1 MNIQEFYD
9 SIDESYE
16 NVSSRMMGNQK
27 LVEKF
32 VRKFLDDPTYEQI
45 KEDLTLLNELGFK
58 YLRMYDPIRYAEE
71 TCKVI
76 RGCGFDMQLMLG
88 PGLISEVNNPG
99 CPWNKTNYS
108 EEELKQRAERNDRNI
123 DELIRIANE
132 NSDVI
137 NSVSVGNEN
146 TPQWGENNVPI
157 ERLISFARRLKE
169 GTGKLVTFNEGVYE
183 WEHLKEL
190 ADELDIISIHSYPL
204 WNGNTVEEALEVN
217 KIWYKKVKEWYPGK
231 PIVFSEVGWAT
242 DCADFKQMRE
252 GQANEENQKKYYEE
266 FWKWSDREQII
277 SYMFEAFDEPWKG
290 GNRPNEAEK
299 HWGIFNE
306 DRTPKLVLK
315 K

>member
-1 MNIQEFYD
+1 MFEWGRAICYSGYRQEQSPKTATY
-9 SIDESYE
+9 
-16 NVSSRMMGNQK
+16 
-27 LVEKF
+27 
-32 VRKFLDDPTYEQI
+32 PTYEQI

-76 RGCGFDMQLMLG
+76 RDCGFDMQLMLG

-137 NSVSVGNEN
+137 NAVSVGNEN

-169 GTGKLVTFNEGVYE
+169 GTGKPVTFNEGVYE
-183 WEHLKEL
+183 WEHLKQL

-217 KIWYKKVKEWYPGK
+217 KTWYKIVKEWYPGK

-299 HWGIFNE
+299 HWGILNE

>member
-1 MNIQEFYD
+1 MFEWGRAICYSGYRQGQSPQNATY
-9 SIDESYE
+9 
-16 NVSSRMMGNQK
+16 
-27 LVEKF
+27 
-32 VRKFLDDPTYEQI
+32 PTYEQI

-58 YLRMYDPIRYAEE
+58 YLRMYDPISYAEE

-76 RGCGFDMQLMLG
+76 RDCGFNMQLMLG

-99 CPWNKTNYS
+99 CPWNQTSYS
-108 EEELKQRAERNDRNI
+108 DEELKERAKRNDRNI

-137 NSVSVGNEN
+137 NAVSVGNEN
-146 TPQWGENNVPI
+146 TPDWGENNVPV
-157 ERLISFARRLKE
+157 ERLISFAKKLRKE
-169 GTGKLVTFNEGVYE
+169 TGKQVTFNEGVYE

-242 DCADFKQMRE
+242 DCADFKQMKE
-252 GQANEENQKKYYEE
+252 GQANEENQKRYYEE
-266 FWKWSDREQII
+266 FWEWSDREQII

-306 DRTPKLVLK
+306 DRTPKLVIK

>member
-1 MNIQEFYD
+1 MFEWGRAICYSGYRQEQSPKTATY
-9 SIDESYE
+9 
-16 NVSSRMMGNQK
+16 
-27 LVEKF
+27 
-32 VRKFLDDPTYEQI
+32 PTYEQI

-76 RGCGFDMQLMLG
+76 RDCGFDMQLMLG

-137 NSVSVGNEN
+137 NAVSVGNEN

-169 GTGKLVTFNEGVYE
+169 GTGKPVTFNEGVYE
-183 WEHLKEL
+183 WEHLKQL

-217 KIWYKKVKEWYPGK
+217 KKWYKKVKEWYPGK

>member
-1 MNIQEFYD
+1 MFEWGRATCYSGYRQGQSPKNATY
-9 SIDESYE
+9 
-16 NVSSRMMGNQK
+16 
-27 LVEKF
+27 
-32 VRKFLDDPTYEQI
+32 PTYEQI

-58 YLRMYDPIRYAEE
+58 YLRMYDPISYAEE

-76 RGCGFDMQLMLG
+76 RDCGFNMQLMLG

-137 NSVSVGNEN
+137 NAVSVGNEN
-146 TPQWGENNVPI
+146 TPDWGENNVPV
-157 ERLISFARRLKE
+157 ERLISFAKKLRKE
-169 GTGKLVTFNEGVYE
+169 TGKQVTFNEGVYE

-242 DCADFKQMRE
+242 DCADFKQMKE
-252 GQANEENQKKYYEE
+252 GQANEENQKRYYEE
-266 FWKWSDREQII
+266 FWEWSDREQII

>member
-1 MNIQEFYD
+1 MFEWGRAICYSGYRNGQSPKNATY
-9 SIDESYE
+9 
-16 NVSSRMMGNQK
+16 
-27 LVEKF
+27 
-32 VRKFLDDPTYEQI
+32 PTYEQI
-45 KEDLTLLNELGFK
+45 KEDLTLLNGLGFK

-76 RGCGFDMQLMLG
+76 RDCGFDMQLMLG

-99 CPWNKTNYS
+99 CPWNQTSYS
-108 EEELKQRAERNDRNI
+108 DEELKERAKRNDRNI

-137 NSVSVGNEN
+137 NAVSVGNEN

-169 GTGKLVTFNEGVYE
+169 GTGKSVTFNEGVYE
-183 WEHLKEL
+183 WEHLKQL

-217 KIWYKKVKEWYPGK
+217 KTWYKKVKEWYPCK
-231 PIVFSEVGWAT
+231 PIFFSEVGWAT

-266 FWKWSDREQII
+266 FWKWSDSEQII

>member
-1 MNIQEFYD
+1 MFEWGRAICYSGYRNGQSPKNATY
-9 SIDESYE
+9 
-16 NVSSRMMGNQK
+16 
-27 LVEKF
+27 
-32 VRKFLDDPTYEQI
+32 PTYEQI

-76 RGCGFDMQLMLG
+76 RDCGFDMQLMLG

-123 DELIRIANE
+123 DELIRISNE

-137 NSVSVGNEN
+137 NAVSVGNEN
-146 TPQWGENNVPI
+146 TPDWGENNVPV
-157 ERLISFARRLKE
+157 ERLISFAKKLRKE
-169 GTGKLVTFNEGVYE
+169 TGKQVTFNEGVYE

-217 KIWYKKVKEWYPGK
+217 KTWYKKVKEWYPGK

-242 DCADFKQMRE
+242 DCADFKQMKE
-252 GQANEENQKKYYEE
+252 GQANEENQKRYYEE
-266 FWKWSDREQII
+266 FWEWSDREQII

-306 DRTPKLVLK
+306 DRTPKLVIK

>member
-1 MNIQEFYD
+1 MFEWGRAICYSGYRQEQSPKTATY
-9 SIDESYE
+9 
-16 NVSSRMMGNQK
+16 
-27 LVEKF
+27 
-32 VRKFLDDPTYEQI
+32 PTYEQV

-76 RGCGFDMQLMLG
+76 RDCGFDMQLMLG

-137 NSVSVGNEN
+137 NAVSVGNEN

-169 GTGKLVTFNEGVYE
+169 GTGKPVTFNEGVYE
-183 WEHLKEL
+183 WEHLKQL

-217 KIWYKKVKEWYPGK
+217 KKWYKKVKEWYPGK

>member
-1 MNIQEFYD
+1 MFEWGRAICYSGYRQEQSPKTATY
-9 SIDESYE
+9 
-16 NVSSRMMGNQK
+16 
-27 LVEKF
+27 
-32 VRKFLDDPTYEQI
+32 PTYEQI

-76 RGCGFDMQLMLG
+76 RDCGFDMQLMLG

-137 NSVSVGNEN
+137 NAVSVGNEN

-169 GTGKLVTFNEGVYE
+169 GTGKPVTFNEGVYE
-183 WEHLKEL
+183 WEHLKQL

-217 KIWYKKVKEWYPGK
+217 KTWYKKVKEWYPDK

-299 HWGIFNE
+299 HWGILNE

>member
-1 MNIQEFYD
+1 MFEWGRAICYSGYRNGQSPKTATY
-9 SIDESYE
+9 
-16 NVSSRMMGNQK
+16 
-27 LVEKF
+27 
-32 VRKFLDDPTYEQI
+32 PTYEQI

-76 RGCGFDMQLMLG
+76 RDCGFDMQLMLG

-146 TPQWGENNVPI
+146 TQQWGENNVPI

-169 GTGKLVTFNEGVYE
+169 GTGKPVTFNEGVYE
-183 WEHLKEL
+183 WEHLKQL

-217 KIWYKKVKEWYPGK
+217 KTWYKKVKEWYPGK

-266 FWKWSDREQII
+266 FWKRSDREQII

>member
-1 MNIQEFYD
+1 MFEWGRAICYSGYRQGQSPKNATY
-9 SIDESYE
+9 
-16 NVSSRMMGNQK
+16 
-27 LVEKF
+27 
-32 VRKFLDDPTYEQI
+32 PTYEQI

-76 RGCGFDMQLMLG
+76 RDCGFDMQLMLG

-123 DELIRIANE
+123 DELIRISNE

-137 NSVSVGNEN
+137 NAVSVGNEN
-146 TPQWGENNVPI
+146 TPDWGENNVPV
-157 ERLISFARRLKE
+157 ERLISFAKKLRKE
-169 GTGKLVTFNEGVYE
+169 TGKQVTFNEGVYE

-242 DCADFKQMRE
+242 DCADFKQMKE
-252 GQANEENQKKYYEE
+252 GQANEENQKRYYEE
-266 FWKWSDREQII
+266 FWEWSDREQII

-306 DRTPKLVLK
+306 DRTPKLVIK

>member
-1 MNIQEFYD
+1 MFEWGRATCYSGYRQGQSPKNATY
-9 SIDESYE
+9 
-16 NVSSRMMGNQK
+16 
-27 LVEKF
+27 
-32 VRKFLDDPTYEQI
+32 PTYE
-45 KEDLTLLNELGFK
+45 
-58 YLRMYDPIRYAEE
+58 
-71 TCKVI
+71 
-76 RGCGFDMQLMLG
+76 QLMLG

-137 NSVSVGNEN
+137 NAVSVGNEN
-146 TPQWGENNVPI
+146 TPDWGENNVPV
-157 ERLISFARRLKE
+157 ERLISFAKKLRKE
-169 GTGKLVTFNEGVYE
+169 TGKQVTFNEGVYE

-217 KIWYKKVKEWYPGK
+217 KTWYKKVKEWYPGK

-242 DCADFKQMRE
+242 DCADFKQMKE
-252 GQANEENQKKYYEE
+252 GQANEENQKRYYEE
-266 FWKWSDREQII
+266 FWEWSDREQII

>member
-1 MNIQEFYD
+1 MFEWGRAICYSGYRQGQSPKNATY
-9 SIDESYE
+9 
-16 NVSSRMMGNQK
+16 
-27 LVEKF
+27 
-32 VRKFLDDPTYEQI
+32 PTYEQI

-76 RGCGFDMQLMLG
+76 RDCSFDMQLMLG

-99 CPWNKTNYS
+99 CPWNQTSYS
-108 EEELKQRAERNDRNI
+108 DEELKERAKRNDRNI

-137 NSVSVGNEN
+137 NAVSVGNEN
-146 TPQWGENNVPI
+146 TPDWGENNVPI

-169 GTGKLVTFNEGVYE
+169 GTGKPVTFNEGVYE

-217 KIWYKKVKEWYPGK
+217 KAWYKKVKEWYPGK

-242 DCADFKQMRE
+242 DCADFKQMKE

-306 DRTPKLVLK
+306 DRTPKLVIK

>member
-1 MNIQEFYD
+1 MFEWGRAICYSGYRQEQSPKTATY
-9 SIDESYE
+9 
-16 NVSSRMMGNQK
+16 
-27 LVEKF
+27 
-32 VRKFLDDPTYEQI
+32 PTYEQI

-76 RGCGFDMQLMLG
+76 RDCGFDMQLMLG

-137 NSVSVGNEN
+137 NAVSVGNEN

-169 GTGKLVTFNEGVYE
+169 GTGKPVTFNEGVYE
-183 WEHLKEL
+183 WEHLKQL

-217 KIWYKKVKEWYPGK
+217 KTWYKKVKEWNPGK

-299 HWGIFNE
+299 HWGILNE

>member
-1 MNIQEFYD
+1 MFEWGRAICYSGYRNGQSPKNATY
-9 SIDESYE
+9 
-16 NVSSRMMGNQK
+16 
-27 LVEKF
+27 
-32 VRKFLDDPTYEQI
+32 PTYEQI

-76 RGCGFDMQLMLG
+76 RDCGFDMQLMLG

-169 GTGKLVTFNEGVYE
+169 GTGKPVTFNEGVYE
-183 WEHLKEL
+183 WEHLKQL

-217 KIWYKKVKEWYPGK
+217 KTWYKKVKEWYPGK
-231 PIVFSEVGWAT
+231 LIVFSEVGWAT

>member
-1 MNIQEFYD
+1 MFEWGRAICYSGYRQEQSPKTATY
-9 SIDESYE
+9 
-16 NVSSRMMGNQK
+16 
-27 LVEKF
+27 
-32 VRKFLDDPTYEQI
+32 PTYEQI

-76 RGCGFDMQLMLG
+76 RDCGFDMQLMLG

-137 NSVSVGNEN
+137 NAVSVGNEN

-169 GTGKLVTFNEGVYE
+169 GTGKPVTFNEGVYE
-183 WEHLKEL
+183 WEHLKQL

-217 KIWYKKVKEWYPGK
+217 KTWYKKVKEWYPGK

-242 DCADFKQMRE
+242 D
-252 GQANEENQKKYYEE
+252 
-266 FWKWSDREQII
+266 
-277 SYMFEAFDEPWKG
+277 
-290 GNRPNEAEK
+290 
-299 HWGIFNE
+299 
-306 DRTPKLVLK
+306 
-315 K
+315 

>member
-1 MNIQEFYD
+1 MFEWGRAICYSGYRQGQSPQNATY
-9 SIDESYE
+9 
-16 NVSSRMMGNQK
+16 
-27 LVEKF
+27 
-32 VRKFLDDPTYEQI
+32 PTYEQI

-58 YLRMYDPIRYAEE
+58 YLRMYDPISYAEE

-76 RGCGFDMQLMLG
+76 RDCGFNMQLMLG

-99 CPWNKTNYS
+99 CPWNQTSYS
-108 EEELKQRAERNDRNI
+108 DEELKERAKRNDRNI

-137 NSVSVGNEN
+137 NAVSVGNEN
-146 TPQWGENNVPI
+146 TPDWGENNVPV
-157 ERLISFARRLKE
+157 ERLISFAKKLRKE
-169 GTGKLVTFNEGVYE
+169 TGKQVTFNEGVYE

-217 KIWYKKVKEWYPGK
+217 KTWYKKVKEWYPDK

-242 DCADFKQMRE
+242 DCADFKQMKE
-252 GQANEENQKKYYEE
+252 GQANEENQKRYYEE
-266 FWKWSDREQII
+266 FWEWSDREQII

-306 DRTPKLVLK
+306 DRTPKLVIK